1 MARYLVTGGS
11 GFIGSNIVIE
21 LLKRG
26 QEVRVLDNFSTGR
39 RQNLTEVIDKVELFE
54 GDLRSAGI
62 VRSAVKGIDYILH
75 LGALPSVPRSISDP
89 EASTQTNVNGTL
101 NLLMA
106 ARDASVRRVILASSS
121 SIYGDVAAEYKVETM
136 PPNPLSPYAVS
147 KIAAEYY
154 FQVFNRVY
162 GLETVCLR
170 YFNVFGPRQDPA
182 SQYSA
187 VIPKFIKA
195 ISRDQSPIIFGDG
208 SQSRDFTYV
217 YNVVHANLLAAE
229 TPGIS
234 GEVFNIACGT
244 NINLLQLVELINSIL
259 KKNIN
264 PILHPA
270 RVGDVR
276 HSRADISKAQNRLN
290 YQVAVDFETGL
301 KRTIEWYL
309 ENGGLK

>member
-11 GFIGSNIVIE
+11 GFIGSNIVYE

-39 RQNLTEVIDKVELFE
+39 RQNLTEVLDKIELVE
-54 GDLRSAGI
+54 GDLRSANI
-62 VRSAVKGIDYILH
+62 VQAAVRGIDYILH
-75 LGALPSVPRSISDP
+75 LGALPSVPRSIADP
-89 EASTQTNVNGTL
+89 EASTHVNISGTL

-106 ARDASVRRVILASSS
+106 ARDAGVRRVVLASSS

-170 YFNVFGPRQDPA
+170 YFNVFGPRQDPT

-187 VIPKFIKA
+187 VIPKFIRA
-195 ISRDQSPIIFGDG
+195 IHTDQPPVIFGDG
-208 SQSRDFTYV
+208 SQSRDFTFV
-217 YNVVHANLLAAE
+217 YNVVHANLLAVE

-244 NINLLQLVELINSIL
+244 NINLLELVALINKTL
-259 KKNIN
+259 NKNIA

-270 RVGDVR
+270 RVGDVK
-276 HSRADISKAQNRLN
+276 HSCADISKAQSRLN
-290 YQVAVDFETGL
+290 YQVQVDFETGL
-301 KRTIEWYL
+301 QKTIEWYL
-309 ENGGLK
+309 GNGGLK

>member
-1 MARYLVTGGS
+1 MTRYLVTGGS
-11 GFIGSNIVIE
+11 GFIGSNIVYE

-39 RQNLTEVIDKVELFE
+39 RQNLLEVLDKIELIE
-54 GDLRSAGI
+54 GDLRSANI
-62 VRSAVKGIDYILH
+62 VQAAVRGIDYILH
-75 LGALPSVPRSISDP
+75 LGALPSVPRSIADP
-89 EASTQTNVNGTL
+89 EASTHVNVSGTL

-106 ARDASVRRVILASSS
+106 ARDAGVRRVVLASSS

-170 YFNVFGPRQDPA
+170 YFNVFGPRQDPG

-187 VIPKFIKA
+187 VIPKFIRA
-195 ISRDQSPIIFGDG
+195 INSDHQPVIFGDG
-208 SQSRDFTYV
+208 SQSRDFTFV

-244 NINLLQLVELINSIL
+244 NINLLELVALINKTL
-259 KKNIN
+259 NKNIA

-270 RVGDVR
+270 RMGDVK
-276 HSRADISKAQNRLN
+276 HSRADISKAQSRLN
-290 YQVAVDFETGL
+290 YQVQVDFETGL

-309 ENGGLK
+309 GNGGLK

>member
-1 MARYLVTGGS
+1 
-11 GFIGSNIVIE
+11 
-21 LLKRG
+21 
-26 QEVRVLDNFSTGR
+26 
-39 RQNLTEVIDKVELFE
+39 
-54 GDLRSAGI
+54 
-62 VRSAVKGIDYILH
+62 
-75 LGALPSVPRSISDP
+75 
-89 EASTQTNVNGTL
+89 
-101 NLLMA
+101 MA
-106 ARDASVRRVILASSS
+106 ARDAGVRRAILASSS

-187 VIPKFIKA
+187 VIPKFIRA

-208 SQSRDFTYV
+208 SQSRDFTFV

-244 NINLLQLVELINSIL
+244 NIDLLQLVELINSIL
-259 KKNIN
+259 KKNIA

-270 RVGDVR
+270 RVGDVK
-276 HSRADISKAQNRLN
+276 HSRADISKAQDRLN
-290 YQVAVDFETGL
+290 YQVQVDFETGL
-301 KRTIEWYL
+301 KKTIEWYL